1 MRLKGFHFINT
12 PSFMD
17 RILVLLKPFIKKNFA
32 DMLHLHPAPIDS
44 LYEFIDKKQ
53 LPKELGGDGD
63 TCEQLRSMKRLSIF
77 SI

>member
-1 MRLKGFHFINT
+1 
-12 PSFMD
+12 
-17 RILVLLKPFIKKNFA
+17 
-32 DMLHLHPAPIDS
+32 MLHLHPAPIDS